1 MIYDGPSAYSDMV
14 KLPDGLVG
22 LLFESGIK
30 NPYER
35 IMFVALSTAFLDAP
49 DPAPPPGGS
58 EREKAGAAP

>member
-1 MIYDGPSAYSDMV
+1 MV

-49 DPAPPPGGS
+49 YPAPPPGGS
-58 EREKAGAAP
+58 EREKAGT